1 MGGHYKNPAQPL
13 REKASVWATLTGKTR
28 ESTPIPSCRSSPR
41 VLSKGIM
48 GVSRHLTVEVT
59 RRWWALEEDM
69 GSCLTPRIRDA
80 KDFQSGPH

>member
-1 MGGHYKNPAQPL
+1 M
-13 REKASVWATLTGKTR
+13 
-28 ESTPIPSCRSSPR
+28 
-41 VLSKGIM
+41 LSKGIM